1 MTAEELRDKLS
12 EFIENNPN
20 SKDRQIA
27 FKCYDFEYGVNRY
40 HKIADVSLDTS
51 PCEKQDLVVI
61 EGEDLNEYY

>member
-12 EFIENNPN
+12 KFIENNPD
-20 SKDRQIA
+20 SKNRQIA
-27 FKCYDFEYGVNRY
+27 FKHYDFENCINHY

-51 PCEKQDLVVI
+51 PCEKHLLVVI

>member
-12 EFIENNPN
+12 EFIENNPD

-27 FKCYDFEYGVNRY
+27 FKHYDFENCINRY
-40 HKIADVSLDTS
+40 HKIADVLLDTS
-51 PCEKQDLVVI
+51 PCEKHLLVVI

>member
-12 EFIENNPN
+12 EFIENNPD

-27 FKCYDFEYGVNRY
+27 FKHYDFDNCTNRY
-40 HKIADVSLDTS
+40 HKIADVLLDKS
-51 PCEKQDLVVI
+51 PCEKHLLVVI

>member
-12 EFIENNPN
+12 EFIENNPD

-27 FKCYDFEYGVNRY
+27 FKYYDFENCINRY
-40 HKIADVSLDTS
+40 HKIADVLLDTS
-51 PCEKQDLVVI
+51 PCEKQVLVVI